1 MTARQGKWRVTVR
14 NFSTMETGAVT
25 NIYEFDS
32 FDAALEYACEKRK
45 ILHHTVTVMGPDGH
59 AGEQVGWLI
68 ARVIRAAKGRNDY
81 ENANVYRQKQTG
93 LV

>member
-45 ILHHTVTVMGPDGH
+45 ILQYQVTVEGPNGVAMD
-59 AGEQVGWLI
+59 EEEL
-68 ARVIRAAKGRNDY
+68 ARCCAL
-81 ENANVYRQKQTG
+81 ANQK
-93 LV
+93 

>member
-32 FDAALEYACEKRK
+32 FDAALEYA
-45 ILHHTVTVMGPDGH
+45 LLLGVAST
-59 AGEQVGWLI
+59 ALWQ
-68 ARVIRAAKGRNDY
+68 A
-81 ENANVYRQKQTG
+81 
-93 LV
+93 

>member
-32 FDAALEYACEKRK
+32 FDAALELACEKCK
-45 ILHHTVTVMGPDGH
+45 ILHHTVTVMGPDGV
-59 AGEQVGWLI
+59 AIDEEDL
-68 ARVIRAAKGRNDY
+68 ARCCAL
-81 ENANVYRQKQTG
+81 ANQK
-93 LV
+93 

>member
-14 NFSTMETGAVT
+14 NFSTMETGTVT

-45 ILHHTVTVMGPDGH
+45 ILHHTVTVMGPDGV
-59 AGEQVGWLI
+59 AIDEEDL
-68 ARVIRAAKGRNDY
+68 ARCCAL
-81 ENANVYRQKQTG
+81 ANQK
-93 LV
+93 